1 MLRRIIHET
10 REERRFVKYVF
21 TKQRQN
27 FLCDSILTY
36 RLIQTGFQLR
46 VRPIRKARKR
56 FVTIGR
62 TERERE
68 RGRDRDRELGFSS
81 ESAESRIIL

>member
-1 MLRRIIHET
+1 MPRRIIHKT
-10 REERRFVKYVF
+10 REERRFARYVF

-62 TERERE
+62 TERGG
-68 RGRDRDRELGFSS
+68 GRDRDRELGFSS

>member
-27 FLCDSILTY
+27 FLYDSILTY

-62 TERERE
+62 TERGG
-68 RGRDRDRELGFSS
+68 GRDRDRELGFSS